1 MLLHLDGRTSLRIDI
16 TNKPQAKPVSLFPV
30 DFFFTKKYTFGE
42 LNSTV
47 KAMVFP
53 TQHKPLQHSGI
64 M

>member
-1 MLLHLDGRTSLRIDI
+1 MLLHLDGRASLRIDI

-30 DFFFTKKYTFGE
+30 EFFHEKYTFGE